1 MFVFIIFVALTHI
14 CSVVAEI
21 FDIDIQNLDILA
33 IRDRYFPPMRMDR
46 RSRSRN
52 IENVVPHLRIF
63 PCPYLVE

>member
-33 IRDRYFPPMRMDR
+33 IRDRYFLKP
-46 RSRSRN
+46 N
-52 IENVVPHLRIF
+52 ENGPQKKK
-63 PCPYLVE
+63 Y